1 MVFPAPYLA
10 PRSPR
15 RRGARGPTS
24 PGQCPPPLAP
34 QGSPR
39 NPGLQRP
46 GSHETRAGTV
56 RARVVPRAV
65 TLWRLSPPRGARGVP
80 SPPPPTRL
88 GVCRECT
95 PDPVAAGSLGTVR
108 ALGCL
113 REATRCPVGLCGPA
127 VRLAEAWLLLQ
138 SVAGA
143 FPYGG
148 VIEYSLGPKG

>member
-1 MVFPAPYLA
+1 MSPTPGAAGLA
-10 PRSPR
+10 PKP
-15 RRGARGPTS
+15 GAAAPWESRDACWDGPGSGCAKGGDLVAPVAAPRGP
-24 PGQCPPPLAP
+24 
-34 QGSPR
+34 
-39 NPGLQRP
+39 
-46 GSHETRAGTV
+46 
-56 RARVVPRAV
+56 
-65 TLWRLSPPRGARGVP
+65 RGP
-80 SPPPPTRL
+80 EPPPPTRL